1 MPKEEL
7 LIAGKEER
15 ERGRGRASR
24 RDDDDDDDDGSSRYS
39 AMPPP
44 GPGTA
49 AGDTKMDRVAS
60 VSGCM
65 DAWMGP
71 KATTG
76 GKSYGGGDNIASLME
91 GEIVGNVHS
100 FISFAGGGEDT
111 DSGLC

>member
-15 ERGRGRASR
+15 EREAEAERAEEMMMMMTM
-24 RDDDDDDDDGSSRYS
+24 
-39 AMPPP
+39 AAAATMPRP
-44 GPGTA
+44 GPAPGTA

-76 GKSYGGGDNIASLME
+76 GKSYGGGDDIASLME
-91 GEIVGNVHS
+91 EEIVGNVHS
-100 FISFAGGGEDT
+100 FISFEGGGEDT
-111 DSGLC
+111 DSCLC

>member
-1 MPKEEL
+1 MPKEKL

-24 RDDDDDDDDGSSRYS
+24 RDDDDDDGSSRCA
-39 AMPPP
+39 AMPP
-44 GPGTA
+44 GPA

-91 GEIVGNVHS
+91 EEIVGNVHS